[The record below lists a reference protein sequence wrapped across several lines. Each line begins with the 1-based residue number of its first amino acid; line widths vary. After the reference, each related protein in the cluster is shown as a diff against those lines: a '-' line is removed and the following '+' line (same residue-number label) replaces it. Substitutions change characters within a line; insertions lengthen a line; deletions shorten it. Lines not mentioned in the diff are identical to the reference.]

1 MRYIIKQTY
10 YIPAC
15 RIQLFF
21 NRIYGACHRYRSKG
35 FSKIMER
42 DKNNRKAAVQAA
54 KKIIVKAGT
63 RLLIDRQSIARLVS
77 GIARLRQAGHQVLL
91 VSSGAVGMG
100 MEIANVTRRPAE
112 LAQKQALA
120 ALGQTRLMSIYSEE
134 AAKHGFTVAQLLL
147 TASDLRSR
155 RRYLNVMNCI
165 NALWER
171 GILPIANEN
180 DSVSIDELKFG
191 DNDTLAGML
200 TSVAGADL
208 TVLLTTIDGLRDRD
222 SDGNLAERLPVVE
235 KVTDRIKALA
245 GGTDDSNL
253 SIGGMDSKLRAA
265 ELATAAGAFLWI
277 ADGRDPD
284 IFEKILSGTDTGT
297 LFLPR
302 SHRVSGRKRWL
313 GFFSKVSGALIVD
326 DGASQAVTTRGKS
339 LLPSGII
346 AVKGE
351 FRRGDAVEIITAS
364 NQKVIA
370 RGLVN
375 FDAKDC
381 LLLCGKHSEEVIS
394 IMGKE
399 AETEAIHRDNLVL
412 VEL

>member
-1 MRYIIKQTY
+1 MSEQ
-10 YIPAC
+10 
-15 RIQLFF
+15 
-21 NRIYGACHRYRSKG
+21 
-35 FSKIMER
+35 
-42 DKNNRKAAVQAA
+42 NNLRADVIGSAR
-54 KKIIVKAGT
+54 KIIVKAGT
-63 RLLIDRQSIARLVS
+63 RLLIDRQSIARMVS
-77 GIARLRQAGHQVLL
+77 GIAKLRQAGHQVML

-100 MEIANVTRRPAE
+100 MELAGVSRRPAE

-134 AAKHGFTVAQLLL
+134 ASRCGFSVAQLLL
-147 TASDLRSR
+147 TASDLRNR
-155 RRYLNVMNCI
+155 NRYLNVMNCI

-208 TVLLTTIDGLRDRD
+208 TILLTTIDGLRERD
-222 SDGNLAERLPVVE
+222 SEGKLAGRISVVE
-235 KVTDRIKALA
+235 KVTDKIRALA

-265 ELATAAGAFLWI
+265 ELATAAGAALWI
-277 ADGRDPD
+277 ADGRKDD
-284 IFEKILSGTDTGT
+284 IFDLILAGEDTGT
-297 LFLPR
+297 IFLPR
-302 SHRVSGRKRWL
+302 NHRVPGRKRWL
-313 GFFSKVSGALIVD
+313 GFFSRISGALIID
-326 DGASQAVTTRGKS
+326 NGAAKALTERGKS

-346 AVKGE
+346 AIRGE
-351 FRRGDAVEIITAS
+351 FHRGDTVEIITADQRS
-364 NQKVIA
+364 IG
-370 RGLVN
+370 RGLIN

-381 LLLCGKHSEEVIS
+381 LRLCGKHTDEVIS

-399 AETEAIHRDNLVL
+399 SECEAVHRDNLVL
-412 VEL
+412 LES

>member
-1 MRYIIKQTY
+1 MWIILHFSRNRQMCNTKSD
-10 YIPAC
+10 
-15 RIQLFF
+15 RF
-21 NRIYGACHRYRSKG
+21 N
-35 FSKIMER
+35 
-42 DKNNRKAAVQAA
+42 AVSSAQQ
-54 KKIIVKAGT
+54 IIVKAGT
-63 RLLIDRQSIARLVS
+63 RLLIDRKSIARMVS
-77 GIARLRQAGHQVLL
+77 GIAKLREAGYQVLL

-100 MEIANVTRRPAE
+100 MELAGVTKRPAE
-112 LAQKQALA
+112 LAHKQALA

-134 AAKHGFTVAQLLL
+134 AAGHGFNVAQLLL

-171 GILPIANEN
+171 NILPIANEN

-208 TVLLTTIDGLRDRD
+208 TILLTTIDGLRDRD
-222 SDGNLAERLPVVE
+222 ESGKLAGRISTVP
-235 KVTDRIKALA
+235 KVTDKIRALA

-265 ELATAAGAFLWI
+265 DLATAAGAYLWI
-277 ADGRDPD
+277 ADGRDKEVFD
-284 IFEKILSGTDTGT
+284 KILRAEDCGTI
-297 LFLPR
+297 FLPR
-302 SHRVSGRKRWL
+302 NHRVPGRKRWL

-326 DGASQAVTTRGKS
+326 DGAVKAITERGKS
-339 LLPSGII
+339 LLPSGVI

-351 FRRGDAVEIITAS
+351 FHRGDTVEIITVNKKA
-364 NQKVIA
+364 IA
-370 RGLVN
+370 RGLIN

-381 LLLCGKHSEEVIS
+381 LLLCGKHSGEVVD

-399 AETEAIHRDNLVL
+399 AEIEAVHRDNLVL
-412 VEL
+412 LES

>member
-1 MRYIIKQTY
+1 MTENKFSREFAI
-10 YIPAC
+10 
-15 RIQLFF
+15 
-21 NRIYGACHRYRSKG
+21 RS
-35 FSKIMER
+35 
-42 DKNNRKAAVQAA
+42 A
-54 KKIIVKAGT
+54 KKVIVKAGT
-63 RLLIDRQSIARLVS
+63 RLLIDRQSIARMVS

-100 MEIANVTRRPAE
+100 MEIANVSRRPAE

-134 AAKHGFTVAQLLL
+134 AARHGFNVAQLLL
-147 TASDLRSR
+147 TAADLRSR

-171 GILPIANEN
+171 NILPIANEN

-200 TSVAGADL
+200 TSVTGAEL

-222 SDGNLAERLPVVE
+222 SDGNLAGRLPVVE
-235 KVTDRIKALA
+235 KVTDKIKALA
-245 GGTDDSNL
+245 GGTDDSNF

-277 ADGRDPD
+277 ADGRDPE
-284 IFEKILSGTDTGT
+284 IFDKIINGEDTGT

-302 SHRVSGRKRWL
+302 NHRVSGRKRWL
-313 GFFSKVSGALIVD
+313 GFFSRISGALIVD
-326 DGASQAVTTRGKS
+326 DGAALAITRRGKS

-351 FRRGDAVEIITAS
+351 FRRGDTVEIITAAQQS
-364 NQKVIA
+364 VIA

-381 LLLCGKHSEEVIS
+381 LSLCGKHSEEVIG

-399 AETEAIHRDNLVL
+399 AETEAVHRDNLVL

>member
-1 MRYIIKQTY
+1 MAENCT
-10 YIPAC
+10 
-15 RIQLFF
+15 L
-21 NRIYGACHRYRSKG
+21 RSHAIG
-35 FSKIMER
+35 T
-42 DKNNRKAAVQAA
+42 A

-63 RLLIDRQSIARLVS
+63 RLLTDQSSIAKLVS
-77 GIARLRQAGHQVLL
+77 GIAKLREAGHQVLL

-100 MEIANVTRRPAE
+100 MELAGVSRRPAE

-147 TASDLRSR
+147 TAADLHNRS
-155 RRYLNVMNCI
+155 RYLNVMNCI

-171 GILPIANEN
+171 NILPVANEN

-208 TVLLTTIDGLRDRD
+208 TVLLTTVDGLRDRD
-222 SDGNLAERLPVVE
+222 GNGNLAGRFSVVE
-235 KVTDRIKALA
+235 KVTDKLKSLA

-277 ADGRDPD
+277 ADGRDEK
-284 IFEKILSGTDTGT
+284 IFEKLLSGEDTGT

-302 SHRVSGRKRWL
+302 SHRVPGRKRWL

-326 DGASQAVTTRGKS
+326 EGAVQALTVRGKS
-339 LLPSGII
+339 LLPSGMI

-351 FRRGDAVEIITAS
+351 FRRGDTVEILSLT
-364 NQKVIA
+364 QKPIA

-381 LLLCGKHSEEVIS
+381 LRLCGKHSGEVEE

-399 AETEAIHRDNLVL
+399 SETEAVHRDNLVL
-412 VEL
+412 IEE